1 MKPVPVVLEL
11 SGHIIDSLTLA
22 KVIDKIQS
30 FGLEYQI
37 NDLRIGRRKHDISF
51 AQLSLWAEDE
61 RDLQHALDELA
72 AHGALPLRSDPV
84 RTAPC
89 VEDGVLPAGGYA
101 RGNPP
106 IEVLLDGHWVPVDRH
121 ATAVTIVVEE
131 GAARLVRIRELRVGD
146 SVVVG
151 NDGLR
156 VVPEE

>member
-1 MKPVPVVLEL
+1 MQPVPVVLEL

-37 NDLRIGRRKHDISF
+37 NDLRIGRRKHDISV
-51 AQLSLWAEDE
+51 AQLSLWAADE
-61 RDLQHALDELA
+61 RDLQQALEELA
-72 AHGALPLRSDPV
+72 AHGALPVRSTPA
-84 RTAPC
+84 RTSPC
-89 VEDGVLPAGGYA
+89 LADGILPAGGYS

-106 IEVLLDGHWVPVDRH
+106 IEVLVDGHWVAVDRAGT
-121 ATAVTIVVEE
+121 ATTVVVE
-131 GAARLVRIRELRVGD
+131 GGSARLVRICELKAGD
-146 SVVVG
+146 CVVVG

>member
-22 KVIDKIQS
+22 KVIDKIQH

-37 NDLRIGRRKHDISF
+37 NDLRIGRRKHDIST
-51 AQLSLWAEDE
+51 AQISLWASDS
-61 RDLQHALDELA
+61 RDLAHALEELA
-72 AHGALPLRSDPV
+72 AHGALPVRSTPV
-84 RTAPC
+84 RTSPC
-89 VEDGVLPAGGYA
+89 LEDGVLPAGGYA

-106 IEVLLDGHWVPVDRH
+106 IEVLVDGHWVPVERGGT
-121 ATAVTIVVEE
+121 ATTVVVE
-131 GAARLVRIRELRVGD
+131 GGSARLVRIRELKAGD
-146 SVVVG
+146 CVVVG

>member
-1 MKPVPVVLEL
+1 MKPVPVLLEL

-30 FGLEYQI
+30 FGLDYQL

-51 AQLSLWAEDE
+51 AQLSLWADDE
-61 RDLQHALDELA
+61 RDLQQALDELA
-72 AHGALPLRSDPV
+72 AHGALPVRSTPV

-89 VEDGVLPAGGYA
+89 TEDGVLPAGGYS

-106 IEVLLDGHWVPVDRH
+106 IEVLLDGQWVPVERQGT
-121 ATAVTIVVEE
+121 ATTVVVEG
-131 GAARLVRIRELRVGD
+131 GAARLVRIRELRRGD
-146 SVVVG
+146 CVVVG

>member
-1 MKPVPVVLEL
+1 MKPVPVFLEL

-30 FGLEYQI
+30 FGLDYQI
-37 NDLRIGRRKHDISF
+37 TDLRIGRRKHDISL
-51 AQLSLWAEDE
+51 AQISLWAEDE

-72 AHGALPLRSDPV
+72 AHGALPVRAEPV
-84 RTAPC
+84 RTVAC
-89 VEDGVLPAGGYA
+89 AEDGVLPPGGYA

-106 IEVLLDGHWVPVDRH
+106 IEVLLDGHWIPVDRH
-121 ATAVTIVVEE
+121 GTAMTVVVGG
-131 GAARLVRIRELRVGD
+131 GAARLVRIRELRKGD
-146 SVVVG
+146 CVVVG